1 MSLESTKHIKISALI
16 SYFTIAFSIISGLI
30 YTPWMVRQIGK
41 SDYGIFMLVTSFLT
55 YFVMDFGLGQAI
67 ARFIAKYRVEGNEA
81 KINELLGLTA
91 RLYLWINLIIVFTL
105 VVVFFFIENIFKEL
119 SATEVQSFKVVYCI
133 AGFFSIV
140 SFPFTPLNGILIAYE
155 RFVLL
160 KLCDLFN
167 KIGLII
173 LMIIALLM
181 GYKLYSLIA
190 INAGVGLIII
200 LIKLFYLSKTTAI
213 KIDFTY
219 KSKELFRELF
229 SFSIWITVIGIA
241 QRLLMNIT
249 PTILGIYSGTVSI
262 AVFSI
267 GMIIEGYTYTFSSAL
282 SGLFLPRV
290 SALSIKKDNMTE
302 ISNLMIRIGRI
313 QLFMVGLLLVG
324 IITLG
329 KQFITLWMG
338 PDFEDSYYVALFLI
352 IPGIVTLTQE
362 IGSTLLY
369 VVNELK
375 YRAFLFIGAST
386 VSVIIS
392 VILAPKYGAIG
403 SAIGICVATI
413 LCHIMGMNIV
423 YWKVAKI
430 DIPRFF
436 RECYMKML
444 PPLGLSLVT
453 GFLIQVY
460 IPAHNL
466 LTFIPKAALLGII
479 YILLM
484 WSIGLNKE
492 EKLLI
497 QSLVLKIVPGKKI

>member
-1 MSLESTKHIKISALI
+1 MNSSKQIKLGAII
-16 SYFTIAFSIISGLI
+16 SYSTIFLSIIAGLI

-41 SDYGIFMLVTSFLT
+41 SDYGLFVLVSSFLT

-81 KINELLGLTA
+81 KVNELLGLTA
-91 RLYLWINLIIVFTL
+91 RLYLWINLTIVFTL
-105 VVVFFFIENIFKEL
+105 VVVFFFLGNIFKEL
-119 SATEVQSFKVVYCI
+119 SAEEISKFKTVYCI
-133 AGFFSIV
+133 AGFFSVV

-155 RFVLL
+155 RFILL
-160 KLCDLFN
+160 KMCDLFN

-173 LMIIALLM
+173 LMVIALML
-181 GYKLYSLIA
+181 GYKLYALVA
-190 INAGVGLIII
+190 INAGVGII
-200 LIKLFYLSKTTAI
+200 LIVVKLHYLSKTTQI
-213 KIDFTY
+213 KIDFFY
-219 KSKELFRELF
+219 KSKILFKELF
-229 SFSIWITVIGIA
+229 SFSVWISVIGIA

-249 PTILGIYSGTVSI
+249 PTILAMFSGTVSI
-262 AVFSI
+262 AIFSI
-267 GMIIEGYTYTFSSAL
+267 GMVIEGYTYTFSSAL
-282 SGLFLPRV
+282 SGLFLPHV
-290 SALSIKKDNMTE
+290 SELSAKKNNMEE

-313 QLFMVGLLLVG
+313 QLFMVGILLIG

-338 PDFEDSYYVALFLI
+338 PDFKDSYYVALFLVL
-352 IPGIVTLTQE
+352 PGIVTLTQE

-375 YRAFLFIGAST
+375 YRAFLFIGASV

-403 SAIGICVATI
+403 SAIGIFSAVI
-413 LCHIMGMNIV
+413 ICHVIGMNIV

-430 DIPRFF
+430 DVPRFF
-436 RECYMKML
+436 QECYLKMI
-444 PPLGLSLVT
+444 PPLGLSLLS
-453 GFLIQVY
+453 GFLINAY

-466 LTFIPKAALLGII
+466 ITFAPKAILLGVV

-484 WSIGLNKE
+484 WSFGLNKD
-492 EKLLI
+492 EKQLI
-497 QSLVLKIVPGKKI
+497 RSFTGKTIK